1 MKSKATAPSGIM
13 LYAKSSGLTSF
24 SSLWSIKHALGTD
37 KVGHTGTLDSFA
49 DGLLVVL
56 SGSLTHIVPH
66 ITGFRKTYL
75 AVVCFGSETDTLDP
89 TGDVVGIKDPVTRQQ
104 LESVLPG
111 FTGALLQTPPLY
123 SAVHVDGVR
132 SSDAARSGKE
142 VHLDPRQIF
151 VYKNSLLD
159 FKEATEEDRHSY
171 ALLEIT
177 CSKGTYIRSLARDIA
192 LALGSLGHLSALR
205 RTEVGPFKLSDA
217 ACTDGM
223 EEFTIERGIRMEK
236 KFQEEK
242 KKLQIPLIGSKKK
255 KRIPDS
261 EEKILDIRNHF
272 MTFNSELALKCGFDV
287 DVIKPNFIK
296 SYLNGRPLSS
306 KMFDRLHVNVDE
318 RFAQS
323 NGSTKEIAVFFPDGN
338 FAGMIRVSDS
348 DRLFYGFVVPPPKKE
363 LAVFSWEDIVSNRF
377 PVSMLKRGTA
387 ISCGSFEAIH
397 CGHLEIID
405 FLKTRSEFACG
416 VVTFSSRIKKGASL
430 MSLKQ
435 RLEIFG
441 ELGLDFV
448 IVVDFTESFS
458 QMQGI
463 DFVRILVQ
471 KCSMKVMAEGRDF
484 TFGARGA
491 CSMRDLKSF
500 SSKFGFEVYECN
512 DVNYDGQKISST
524 RIRDLVS
531 QGNFLL
537 VHKMLKRPYAI
548 DCSGLSWKETDGRF
562 SCNVPQDLLVPGAGV
577 YDVVSCFSDRTV
589 LHSVLK
595 VECGKFDLNLPTEN
609 YARKLEKI
617 VFQQS

>member
-1 MKSKATAPSGIM
+1 MKSKAPAPSGIM

-89 TGDVVGIKDPVTRQQ
+89 TGEIVGKKDPVTREQV
-104 LESVLPG
+104 ESILPS

-132 SSDAARSGKE
+132 ASDAARSGKE
-142 VHLDPRQIF
+142 VHIDPRQIF

-159 FKEATEEDRHSY
+159 FKEATEEDRYSY

-217 ACTDGM
+217 ACCNGM
-223 EEFTIERGIRMEK
+223 EDFTIERGIRMEK
-236 KFQEEK
+236 NFQEEK
-242 KKLQIPLIGSKKK
+242 KKIQIPLIGSRKE
-255 KRIPDS
+255 KRIPDP
-261 EEKILDIRNHF
+261 EEKVLDIRNHF
-272 MTFNSELALKCGFDV
+272 MTFNSDLALKCGFDV
-287 DVIKPNFIK
+287 DVIKPNFMK

-306 KMFDRLHVNVDE
+306 KMFDRLHVSVDD
-318 RFAQS
+318 RFSQS
-323 NGSTKEIAVFFPDGN
+323 NGGNKEIAVFFPDGN

-363 LAVFSWEDIVSNRF
+363 LAVFSWNDIVSNNF
-377 PVSMLKRGTA
+377 PVTMFKRGTA

-397 CGHLEIID
+397 SGHLEIID
-405 FLKTRSEFACG
+405 SLKARPEFACG
-416 VVTFSSRIKKGASL
+416 VLTFSSRIKKGASL
-430 MSLKQ
+430 MSLNQ

-463 DFVRILVQ
+463 DFVRILAQ
-471 KCSMKVMAEGRDF
+471 KCSMKVMAEGSDF

-491 CSMRDLKSF
+491 CSMKDLKSF
-500 SSKFGFEVYECN
+500 STKFGFEVSECS
-512 DVNYDGQKISST
+512 DVNYDGKKISST
-524 RIRDLVS
+524 RIRELVS
-531 QGNFLL
+531 QGEFALI
-537 VHKMLKRPYAI
+537 HKMLKRPYAL
-548 DCSGLSWKETDGRF
+548 DCTGFSWKENDGRF
-562 SCNVPQDLLVPGAGV
+562 SCSVSKDLLVPESGV
-577 YDVVSCFSDRTV
+577 YDVVSCFTDKTV

-595 VECGKFDLNLPTEN
+595 VEGKKLDLNLPTEN